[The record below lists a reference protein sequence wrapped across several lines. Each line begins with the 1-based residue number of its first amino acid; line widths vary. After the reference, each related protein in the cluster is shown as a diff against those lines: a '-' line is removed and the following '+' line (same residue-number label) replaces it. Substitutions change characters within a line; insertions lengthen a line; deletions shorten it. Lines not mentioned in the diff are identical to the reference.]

1 MYRLILVYLDLEIAK
16 KFACGETKVCTT
28 VEPLNNDVKKKP
40 TYFPPDKG
48 GTGIGEKRFVGLK
61 MKKKTC
67 ENPITN
73 SQMVSNYNVR
83 IVSRDVI
90 RYKFEGL
97 SLSLLSPLSYASSHL
112 RLESINLFPVHTL
125 TDDTFVACLDVIT
138 RHVLCQCDVTS
149 FSPAALQATSAS
161 WPKCVE

>member
-1 MYRLILVYLDLEIAK
+1 MIRILGSLN
-16 KFACGETKVCTT
+16 T
-28 VEPLNNDVKKKP
+28 VEPPNNDVKKN
-40 TYFPPDKG
+40 TYFPSGKG
-48 GTGIGEKRFVGLK
+48 GTGIGRKQRFLGLR
-61 MKKKTC
+61 MKKKTR

-73 SQMVSNYNVR
+73 SQRVSNYNVR

-90 RYKFEGL
+90 RYKFA
-97 SLSLLSPLSYASSHL
+97 LSLLSPLSCHL

-125 TDDTFVACLDVIT
+125 TDDTFVACLDVIIT